1 MINPQPNFQNIS
13 DPLGYYTILGISPE
27 ADAALVKQSYRDLAK
42 IWHPDHNT
50 DAEALENFQKL
61 SVAYEVLKDDNRR
74 LCYDLFALIYTGDA
88 FPDMENLQAYKAAGA
103 ETADI
108 RALSLRNV
116 RGRLWTYENKVEKH
130 ICTEPQ
136 AWKQELTTSV
146 LNWMLGWWSPQALFK
161 NARALLAN
169 FRNVNPV
176 EDNFRILVHNAVAYY
191 LTQQPVLAAQSAVI
205 AHAYARPEQKLLLQK
220 FIAMLDVRIPKPRIW
235 NFLLL
240 RLVQLVFPFVILIA
254 AALPYSTRYV
264 KDIDFMNYFSSKKEI
279 SYYQE
284 VRLGNSGS
292 FDDMLVGKI
301 LTIPVDKSDRSKL
314 YHLTSETE
322 VMYGPSDEFDV
333 MKKVPAQTT
342 VRLTGMTPD
351 NVWYRIMIDNGE
363 MGFVKKERLKA
374 GIGKDIPYG
383 SAVYNAGN

>member
-1 MINPQPNFQNIS
+1 
-13 DPLGYYTILGISPE
+13 
-27 ADAALVKQSYRDLAK
+27 
-42 IWHPDHNT
+42 
-50 DAEALENFQKL
+50 
-61 SVAYEVLKDDNRR
+61 
-74 LCYDLFALIYTGDA
+74 
-88 FPDMENLQAYKAAGA
+88 
-103 ETADI
+103 
-108 RALSLRNV
+108 
-116 RGRLWTYENKVEKH
+116 
-130 ICTEPQ
+130 
-136 AWKQELTTSV
+136 
-146 LNWMLGWWSPQALFK
+146 MLGWWNPQALFK

-254 AALPYSTRYV
+254 AVLPYSTRYV